1 MASQP
6 TQKRKR
12 DPFEFLSRRKAPQ
25 PPGPTTNVAATVPP
39 PPTPI
44 PPQSSNDNVALAADN
59 TPDIPPAPVAPQK
72 AFAKSKM
79 FQKDIAVLSMSYI
92 IAENPELKKLIHL
105 IVGIHGRD
113 ERDQVRSSIR
123 YA

>member
-12 DPFEFLSRRKAPQ
+12 DPFKFFSRRKAPQ
-25 PPGPTTNVAATVPP
+25 PPGSTTATPPP

-44 PPQSSNDNVALAADN
+44 PPQLSNDKVALAAAN
-59 TPDIPPAPVAPQK
+59 APDIPLAPVAPQK
-72 AFAKSKM
+72 VFAKSKM
-79 FQKDIAVLSMSYI
+79 FEKDIAVLSMSYI

-105 IVGIHGRD
+105 IVGIHAKD
-113 ERDQVRSSIR
+113 EQDQVMSSIR